1 MLLFYS
7 KYFEYITKKHEIVTD
22 NSAISIYVN
31 KIENKLTFKISTPEA
46 MNLLGSTKNKTNN
59 EKNFEDLF
67 RLQNTEVALVQYNIL
82 KNHYWHDSRVLCT
95 FVLNKSFGQLSDI
108 SSKNF
113 IFLKTFNSEFS
124 YIELWFTD
132 QSS

>member
-31 KIENKLTFKISTPEA
+31 KIKNKLTFKISTPEA

-82 KNHYWHDSRVLCT
+82 KNHY
-95 FVLNKSFGQLSDI
+95 
-108 SSKNF
+108 
-113 IFLKTFNSEFS
+113 
-124 YIELWFTD
+124 
-132 QSS
+132 